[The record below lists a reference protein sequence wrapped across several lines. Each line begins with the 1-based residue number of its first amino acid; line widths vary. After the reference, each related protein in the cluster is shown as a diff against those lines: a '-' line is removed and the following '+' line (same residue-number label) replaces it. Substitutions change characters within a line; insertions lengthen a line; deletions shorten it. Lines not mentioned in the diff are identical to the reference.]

1 MTMVNNKQ
9 IVKQLLDDISVWRID
24 GIMAA
29 LADDATWW
37 LAGSIPGLS
46 GTYNKSQMAE
56 LFAVMKATLLPQGLN
71 ITVDNMIG
79 EGNFVAV
86 EGHSETQLAD
96 GTPYANQY
104 HWLFELRDGRVHR
117 VREYLD
123 TQLMKETSEAMV
135 PGAG

>member
-46 GTYNKSQMAE
+46 GTYNKSQ
-56 LFAVMKATLLPQGLN
+56 
-71 ITVDNMIG
+71 
-79 EGNFVAV
+79 
-86 EGHSETQLAD
+86 LAD